1 MNVHSSRLTRA
12 RRQRR
17 PEGLP
22 ADERVSK
29 MWSIHR
35 IIFFIHNLKLST
47 NICFNMDKL

>member
-1 MNVHSSRLTRA
+1 MNVHSSRFTTT

-17 PEGLP
+17 PECPP
-22 ADERVSK
+22 ADERINK
-29 MWSIHR
+29 MWSTHK